1 MTLANWVY
9 IWGHWP
15 LIAVS
20 AAWLFLHRPE
30 GYRLM
35 RTAIFASGAI
45 GMIIFLAYPV
55 APPRL
60 TGIGLTDTVTSYS
73 HAYRALQPPSL
84 MDRYAAL
91 PSLHFGWDLLVGL
104 TLARFHPRTA
114 VRVIGALMPVAMA
127 FAVVV
132 TANHYVVDV
141 VVGGVVAMAGLGIA
155 TCSSARSTGGP
166 GAPRQMPST
175 TG

>member
-1 MTLANWVY
+1 
-9 IWGHWP
+9 
-15 LIAVS
+15 
-20 AAWLFLHRPE
+20 
-30 GYRLM
+30 M

-91 PSLHFGWDLLVGL
+91 PSLHFGWDLLVG
-104 TLARFHPRTA
+104 TDARALPPAHRGA
-114 VRVIGALMPVAMA
+114 IGGALMPVAMA
-127 FAVVV
+127 LAVVM
-132 TANHYVVDV
+132 TANHYIVDV
-141 VVGGVVAMAGLGIA
+141 IVGGIVAMAGLGIA
-155 TCSSARSTGGP
+155 TLLIRALDRRAGRSSANAFDDGVTWS
-166 GAPRQMPST
+166 PRHC
-175 TG
+175 